1 VRLKEFLTYTH
12 GMMLLWFLAHP
23 ACAQP
28 LEQLI
33 AIALASHPSAQ
44 AQTALVQS
52 SQYGVDS
59 ARWQYYPT
67 PSLSIEAAGTSG
79 NDTLYQGNNRV
90 AIARLQQPLWTGGR
104 LAAGVDKA
112 AAGLT
117 ASQASLDEVKLQLN
131 SAFWLRIGQ
140 ARPSCGRSKCFYMG

>member
-1 VRLKEFLTYTH
+1 MV
-12 GMMLLWFLAHP
+12 LAHP

-52 SQYGVDS
+52 SQSGVDS

-79 NDTLYQGNNRV
+79 NDTLYQGDNRV

-117 ASQASLDEVKLQLN
+117 ASQASLDDVKLQLN

-140 ARPSCGRSKCFYMG
+140 ARPSCGRSKCFFMG

>member
-1 VRLKEFLTYTH
+1 MRLNEFLTYTH
-12 GMMLLWFLAHP
+12 GIILLWFLVHP

-52 SQYGVDS
+52 SQSGVDS

-79 NDTLYQGNNRV
+79 NDTLYQGDNRV
-90 AIARLQQPLWTGGR
+90 AIARSIWQKHRATRETIVGTRR
-104 LAAGVDKA
+104 LKLLPITADAHRPQAG
-112 AAGLT
+112 
-117 ASQASLDEVKLQLN
+117 
-131 SAFWLRIGQ
+131 
-140 ARPSCGRSKCFYMG
+140 